1 MEHYQLFKNME
12 CLRLQLH
19 LRELKRKYGPV
30 RAQALVEEALRLE
43 FTSDLETCRP
53 EPDQTGNKKVP
64 VLLQ

>member
-1 MEHYQLFKNME
+1 ME
-12 CLRLQLH
+12 CLRLQLQ

-43 FTSDLETCRP
+43 FRSALETDLPVP
-53 EPDQTGNKKVP
+53 EKTGVKKVP